1 MDETTLSRL
10 RDAAARAFDEQPVLF
25 AYLFGSAATGQ
36 NRPGS
41 DVDVAVYVEDA
52 VAHDRYFDLRLVLPG
67 RLASA
72 ARVGEV
78 DVLVLNESPLPV
90 RGRAVRDGI
99 VIYSR
104 DEPTRVRYEGRTL
117 KEFFDYEIH
126 GRPLDEQFLR
136 DTAEGRR

>member
-1 MDETTLSRL
+1 MNEEVIGRL
-10 RDAAARAFDEQPVLF
+10 REAAPRAFEGEPVVF
-25 AYLFGSAATGQ
+25 AYLFGSQATGATHP
-36 NRPGS
+36 RS

-52 VAHDRYFDLRLVLPG
+52 VASDRYLDLRLAIPG

-90 RGRAVRDGI
+90 RGRAVRDGV

-104 DEPTRVRYEGRTL
+104 DEAGRVRYEGRTL
-117 KEFFDYEIH
+117 KEFFDFQIH
-126 GRPLDEQFLR
+126 SRPLAQAILR
-136 DTAEGRR
+136 SLAQGSR